1 MIDYAIYMDII
12 NHGTEE
18 EKNEVSFMMLDV
30 RGEGMVIIDSFEKF
44 WVQFL
49 QMYSDLLHIKIK
61 YDDAMKDFTHQI
73 FTQIAEISL
82 RQENGRVK
90 KKLFKI
96 RKGLNEQGVMQYST
110 EERVY
115 FDFNDFKLAK

>member
-1 MIDYAIYMDII
+1 MDII